1 MKIRMMT
8 LIGLGLLFVAG
19 CVPGKAVYTIKTSE
33 MRKALE
39 GKPAHIR
46 VDIAAEYVLSNAY
59 RKVEFGGGRYT
70 NELDVVKSI
79 FDKQDRLFGLDFLRL
94 GGTNDVA
101 KFFVDEADGRLPTA
115 RATISVG
122 AWISTEECFKTE
134 IQNRM
139 IPDACVLGVGKE
151 SEGFRLKSFCCGAV
165 EENRTQIPKYLAYE
179 AVCSSLESVLNIL
192 DLEKTHEEICGLLTW
207 SPAIII
213 NPEVVHEKEFVIIG
227 DSDEPLHVTAKSA
240 LVNGKRVET
249 FQGCVK
255 RGETLRIMSTRYGEV
270 WYSLQGKQ

>member
-1 MKIRMMT
+1 MKTRMMT
-8 LIGLGLLFVAG
+8 LIGLGLLLVAG

-33 MRKALE
+33 MRKAIE

-46 VDIAAEYVLSNAY
+46 VDIAAEYALSNAY
-59 RKVEFGGGRYT
+59 QKVEFGGGRYT
-70 NELDVVKSI
+70 NELDVVKAVL
-79 FDKQDRLFGLDFLRL
+79 KEQNHLFCLDLLRL

-151 SEGFRLKSFCCGAV
+151 SEGFCLERFCCGAV
-165 EENRTQIPKYLAYE
+165 EKNMTQIPKYLAYE
-179 AVCSSLESVLNIL
+179 AVCSSLGTALGIL
-192 DLEKTHEEICGLLTW
+192 APQEADGDVEKLFTWPVAIIVNPGLL
-207 SPAIII
+207 
-213 NPEVVHEKEFVIIG
+213 HEQEFVIVG
-227 DSDEPLHVTAKSA
+227 DSDEPLHVTTKDA
-240 LVNGKRVET
+240 LVNGKRVES
-249 FQGCVK
+249 FRGCVR
-255 RGETLRIMSTRYGEV
+255 RGETLRIVVPCWDGKV
-270 WYSLQGKQ
+270 WYSLQGK